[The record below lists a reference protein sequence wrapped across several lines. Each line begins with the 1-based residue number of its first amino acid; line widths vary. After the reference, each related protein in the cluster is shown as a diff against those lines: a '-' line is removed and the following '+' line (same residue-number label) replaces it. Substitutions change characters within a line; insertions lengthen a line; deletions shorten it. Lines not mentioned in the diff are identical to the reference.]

1 MLSALA
7 GMVILMLLPSFVPK
21 TVAIS
26 AILSKMAPV
35 GIVLALI
42 VLICVVRI
50 DGQPLFDFKAVAARS
65 VQWETIM
72 LCAIVLPVS
81 SALTNE
87 STGIQQA
94 LNVALTPIFGHAA
107 PIVFMA
113 MVLIVAAVL
122 TNFANNVTVGIIL
135 IPVVYG
141 FSNQLGANPT
151 ALVVLLSI
159 CAHFA
164 FLTPVAA
171 PPAAILFGNTEWVSG
186 SEVLKYGLP
195 IFAVCVLAMIAIGI
209 PLGNLVF

>member
-1 MLSALA
+1 
-7 GMVILMLLPSFVPK
+7 
-21 TVAIS
+21 
-26 AILSKMAPV
+26 
-35 GIVLALI
+35 
-42 VLICVVRI
+42 
-50 DGQPLFDFKAVAARS
+50 
-65 VQWETIM
+65 M

-81 SALTNE
+81 SALTHE
-87 STGIQQA
+87 STGIQAA
-94 LNVALTPIFGHAA
+94 LNMALAPVFGHAS

-122 TNFANNVTVGIIL
+122 TNFANNVTVGVIL

-141 FSNQLGANPT
+141 FSSQLGANPT

-171 PPAAILFGNTEWVSG
+171 PPAAILFGNTEWVSRN
-186 SEVLKYGLP
+186 EVMKYGLP
-195 IFAVCVLAMIAIGI
+195 IFAVCVLMMIAVGI